1 MIVSSDN
8 VPKALVY
15 TANKDVDPIV
25 CNIKL
30 LRGKSKRK
38 KGSITP
44 DGTNWVFYVD
54 GLGKLMGFKNSTLQV
69 AIYSCLDTAST
80 KLVWIKVWD
89 SNSSPYLLACWS
101 FHY

>member
-30 LRGKSKRK
+30 LRGKSKRE

-44 DGTNWVFYVD
+44 DGTNWV
-54 GLGKLMGFKNSTLQV
+54 
-69 AIYSCLDTAST
+69 CLR
-80 KLVWIKVWD
+80 
-89 SNSSPYLLACWS
+89 
-101 FHY
+101 